1 MACSPH
7 RPFVLAATAAL
18 ACIAALAPRPAFALD
33 HCGQVTTNQAWS
45 AADNPHD
52 ICSAG
57 LSIRNST
64 LSIQPGAQVRF
75 NEGANL
81 VIESGAALI
90 AVGDA
95 QNALIRF
102 FGLQRTSTPGFW
114 GQIRFDTGSLTSTIE
129 SATIMGGGKDG
140 KAMVEVRGTATDL
153 FNVLFNQSAG
163 APLLFAADSLG
174 PSTARAG
181 SITVKEQRCS
191 LLRFNQVGKS
201 AIEVDATAPVDVTVD
216 GTWANFC
223 VPYLVSGTITV
234 AGPFD
239 YAPTLYIGP
248 GAQIKFDQAGG
259 IVAGV
264 SAAQPGHLVT
274 SGAVDPL
281 EHVVITG
288 QRDEPGSWGGIL
300 ISEFSNVDNSLIN
313 TDVRYGGAG
322 GVPMIRIRDP
332 RTYALDLTM
341 RHALGYP
348 LELPSTAVDSFLGSM
363 IAGKYR
369 QPPIKDNGVD
379 RALVLAKDIPVDV
392 TRSAVWGDIGA
403 PYEIDGDVT
412 VASDQGKDGP
422 PAQFRILP
430 GAQLLFAEGAALR
443 IGDPAGPRARFSV
456 GAPPAEPLASR
467 AAVAAAGAGALR
479 AAEDTAAVDTAALQG
494 GDVVLGAISGKP
506 GGWQGVVLADT
517 TVEAQIEG
525 VRFENGGKTGAMVQ
539 WGKVRG
545 AITKSTFVGAA
556 GYPISIPLSHVD
568 AIMGADQQN
577 AVNRNH
583 YENNGVNRIL
593 VQSNVELT
601 QRQLTLAD
609 PGAGVEFDGDAVL
622 AGASAPL
629 IDVGAGLRFYLRPG
643 KALRIGAG
651 ARRANVRLND
661 SRGAD
666 TVSVMTTEDGKPHG
680 GVVVDNGSSLR
691 EADGATVKLAVTGG
705 GAGEAFLSTS
715 GAVDLAGLTLTGD
728 AASSNATGLLVKD
741 GAEVSVSGPRFSKL
755 GVGAK
760 IQPSGR
766 LILQKGWITECGQ
779 WGVLSED
786 PAHCNTAALIWWG
799 DKDGPHDASD
809 ARDDCMNVANDTAG
823 TKVSDDVDWAGY
835 AIDEQ
840 LTPIGGIQGSKK
852 AFLPVGWKQVR

>member
-7 RPFVLAATAAL
+7 RPLLLIATAAL
-18 ACIAALAPRPAFALD
+18 ACGAALAPHRALALD

-52 ICSAG
+52 ICSTG
-57 LSIRNST
+57 VSIRNST

-75 NEGANL
+75 NDGADL
-81 VIESGAALI
+81 VVQSGAALV

-95 QNALIRF
+95 QNAPIRF
-102 FGLQRTSTPGFW
+102 FALQRTASPGFW
-114 GQIRFDTGSLTSTIE
+114 GQIRFETGSLTSTIE
-129 SATIMGGGKDG
+129 AATIAGGGKDG

-153 FNVLFNQSAG
+153 YNVVFSQSAG
-163 APLLFAADSLG
+163 APLLFGANSLG
-174 PSTARAG
+174 PSTTRAG
-181 SITVKEQRCS
+181 SITVREQRCS
-191 LLRFNQVGKS
+191 LLRFSQVGKS
-201 AIEVDATAPVDVTVD
+201 AIEVDATDPVDVTVD

-223 VPYLVSGTITV
+223 VPYLVKGTITI
-234 AGPFD
+234 AGPAN
-239 YAPTLYIGP
+239 YAPTLYLGP
-248 GAQIKFDQAGG
+248 GALIKFDQDGG
-259 IVAGV
+259 IVAGI
-264 SAAQPGHLVT
+264 SAEQPGHLVT
-274 SGAVDPL
+274 SGAVDEL

-300 ISEFSNVDNSLIN
+300 ISEFSNIDNSLIN
-313 TDVRYGGAG
+313 TDVKYGGAG
-322 GVPMIRIRDP
+322 GVPMIRVRDP

-348 LELPSTAVDSFLGSM
+348 LELPSNAVDSFLGGM

-369 QPPIKDNGVD
+369 QPPIKDNGID
-379 RALVLAKDIPVDV
+379 RALVLAKSIPLDV
-392 TRSAVWGDIGA
+392 PRSAVWGDIGV
-403 PYEIDGDVT
+403 PYEIDGDLT
-412 VASDQGKDGP
+412 VASDQGKEGP
-422 PAQFRILP
+422 PAEFRILP
-430 GAQLLFAEGAALR
+430 GAHLLFAPDAALR

-456 GAPPAEPLASR
+456 GSPPSEPLASR
-467 AAVAAAGAGALR
+467 AAVAALGAGALR
-479 AAEDTAAVDTAALQG
+479 PADDTADTAVLQG
-494 GDVVLGAISGKP
+494 GDVVLGALNGAP
-506 GGWQGVVLADT
+506 GGWQGLVLADT

-525 VRFENGGKTGAMVQ
+525 VHFENGGKTGAMVQ

-545 AITKSTFVGAA
+545 AITRSTFSGAA
-556 GYPISIPLSHVD
+556 GYPISIPLSHMD

-609 PGAGVEFDGDAVL
+609 PGAGVEFDGDAIL
-622 AGASAPL
+622 AGAAAPL
-629 IDVGAGLRFYLRPG
+629 IDMDAGLRFYLRPG
-643 KALRIGAG
+643 KALRVGDG
-651 ARRANVRLND
+651 ARRANIRLND

-666 TVSVMTTEDGKPHG
+666 TVSVMAAEDGKPHG
-680 GVVVDNGSSLR
+680 GVFVDAGSSLR
-691 EADGATVKLAVTGG
+691 EADGASVKLMVTGG
-705 GAGEAFLSTS
+705 GAGEAFVSAS

-728 AASSNATGLLVKD
+728 AASAGATGLLVKD

-755 GVGAK
+755 AVGAK
-760 IQPSGR
+760 IVPTGR
-766 LILQKGWITECGQ
+766 LILQKGWITECSQ
-779 WGVLSED
+779 WGVLNED
-786 PAHCNTAALIWWG
+786 AAHCNTAALIWWG
-799 DKDGPHDASD
+799 DKDGPLDPSD
-809 ARDDCMNVANDTAG
+809 AKDDCMNVGNDTVG

-852 AFLPVGWKQVR
+852 AYLPVGWKSSGR